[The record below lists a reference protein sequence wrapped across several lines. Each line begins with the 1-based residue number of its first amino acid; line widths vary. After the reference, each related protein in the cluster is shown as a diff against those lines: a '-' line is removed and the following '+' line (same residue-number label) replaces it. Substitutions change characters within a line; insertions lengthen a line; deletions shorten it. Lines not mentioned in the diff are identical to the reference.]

1 MGNMS
6 NNNSIW
12 FAADKYNRIIAS
24 TEKPERGE
32 SGWGFHLSCHVHRI
46 PNWFPTQAIT
56 GRTLTW
62 DDEPMEWKPGERQ
75 FKIPS
80 EKDFEKELSY
90 TTDYAQFINGA
101 NWAIEQI
108 KKLNQ

>member
-1 MGNMS
+1 MKQGNQ
-6 NNNSIW
+6 SIW
-12 FAADKYNRIIAS
+12 FAVDQDGSEWVFN
-24 TEKPERGE
+24 ERPFRYGPRN
-32 SGWGFHLSCHVHRI
+32 V
-46 PNWFPTQAIT
+46 WFPVEWGECVKLPTKSIQSIT

-62 DDEPMEWKPGERQ
+62 DDDPLEWKPGERQ